1 MWCTVCCCTS
11 SLTLSPLLSPLS
23 FGAALRVAH
32 SLRCVE
38 EGRFV
43 PFAEVSQGAFRRTRA
58 ASPDMAAHV
67 MYTDM
72 LVVYAEAERR
82 LVAGEYKP

>member
-1 MWCTVCCCTS
+1 
-11 SLTLSPLLSPLS
+11 
-23 FGAALRVAH
+23 
-32 SLRCVE
+32 VE

-43 PFAEVSQGAFRRTRA
+43 PFAEVSRGAFRRTRA
-58 ASPDMAAHV
+58 ASPDMAAHA

-82 LVAGEYKP
+82 LVAGQYNS